1 MKTKYILH
9 GGFTNH
15 INAENDK
22 FFKEILKDSPDNPK
36 VLLVYFA
43 KEKEKDIFDS
53 KAKTIAQF
61 EKNKENKKFSFE
73 VADEK
78 QFEQQIKKADI
89 IYLHGGNT
97 LKLLNPLKKFLN
109 LEKLFNGKTIAGES
123 AGAYVL
129 SAYFYNEK
137 ENRVSEGLGFVPVK
151 TICHW
156 TEERKNRFNEL
167 NKNYPDFEILLLPDY
182 NYKVFK

>member
-9 GGFTNH
+9 GGFTSH

-43 KEKEKDIFDS
+43 KEKEEVLDS
-53 KAKTIAQF
+53 KTKTIAQF
-61 EKNKENKKFSFE
+61 EKNKGNKNLSFE
-73 VADEK
+73 IADEK
-78 QFEQQIKKADI
+78 QFEEQIKKADI

-97 LKLLNPLKKFLN
+97 LKLLNALKKFSN
-109 LEKLFNGKTIAGES
+109 LKKLFNEKTIAGES

-129 SAYFYNEK
+129 STYFYNAK

-151 TICHW
+151 IICHW
-156 TEERKNRFNEL
+156 TEERKDRLNEL
-167 NKNYPDFEILLLPDY
+167 NKCSANLEILLLPDY
-182 NYKVFK
+182 HYKVFQ